1 MKSLFKSAEGKRE
14 ILSFYDQKLDE
25 LNIDFEYLQV
35 ETSFGTTNIIATGD
49 VSKPPIVLVHGSN
62 GCAPIALET
71 YPNLSRV
78 FRVYA
83 VDVIAQPTKSAETRP
98 SMKDASYGKW
108 MNEVITQLSL
118 TNVTM
123 AGFSFGGLIILKTL
137 EHDESRIKEV
147 FLSAPAYIVNGN
159 PLKALF
165 KIFIPMRRYM
175 RSGKTKFVEAF
186 LQELFTDRDEFAIR
200 YLSSVFKHFKMDFTP
215 VPVIDTDKA
224 KLIKTPI
231 TLIAAKDDVMFPGEK
246 MINRAMQIFPSL
258 KERILLKNSKHV
270 QSAQDNRF
278 IENLILEAEVG

>member
-49 VSKPPIVLVHGSN
+49 ASKPPIVLVHGSN